1 MSGRATIGARDRIIG
16 VREDRGRRRY
26 VLDRRRRACVIGTG
40 ADADIRLTDPHV
52 SGHHCALVWSDAG
65 ELLVVDRDS
74 RNGTWIDGVRCER
87 AYLAD
92 GARLVVGTTALIAF
106 SERSRSWRSPRERGA
121 LAAAMARALRP
132 RATRP
137 SGLRGIG
144 TTLIE
149 ALRGASRR

>member
-1 MSGRATIGARDRIIG
+1 MRAGRDRIIG

-26 VLDRRRRACVIGTG
+26 VLDRRRRAYVIGTG
-40 ADADIRLTDPHV
+40 ADADIRLADPHV
-52 SGHHCALVWSDAG
+52 SAHHCALLWTEAG
-65 ELLVVDRDS
+65 ELLVVDRGS

-106 SERSRSWRSPRERGA
+106 SERSRSRMSPRERGA
-121 LAAAMARALRP
+121 LAAAMARVLRP
-132 RATRP
+132 RPARP

-144 TTLIE
+144 ATFIE
-149 ALRGASRR
+149 ALRGAGRR